1 MKVWNQQVLH
11 LMILNATPRYEPL
24 DMNGSLG
31 ERVTKEKADREKEK
45 TKLHEQEFQPLIN
58 KKTKDDIKNRHTKK
72 QQLNC

>member
-1 MKVWNQQVLH
+1 
-11 LMILNATPRYEPL
+11 MILNSTPRYEPL

-58 KKTKDDIKNRHTKK
+58 KKN
-72 QQLNC
+72 QG

>member
-1 MKVWNQQVLH
+1 MKIQNQQVLH
-11 LMILNATPRYEPL
+11 LMILNSTPRYEPL

-58 KKTKDDIKNRHTKK
+58 KKAKDDIKNRHTKK